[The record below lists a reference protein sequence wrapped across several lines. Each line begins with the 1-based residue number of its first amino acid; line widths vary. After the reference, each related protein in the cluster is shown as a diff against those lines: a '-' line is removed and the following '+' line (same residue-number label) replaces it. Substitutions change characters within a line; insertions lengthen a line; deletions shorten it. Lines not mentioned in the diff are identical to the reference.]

1 MASHVVERLE
11 PALGGLYAPRAA
23 ALEPRIKACVAN
35 CGPFDYGKLF
45 LARPKTHLTQMF
57 LVRSHSRTDAEALDV
72 ARSLSLNDIAHQIQ
86 CPLLVVFGGGDRL
99 IPPSE
104 GERLAR
110 EAAGPSEFVYF
121 EDGNHVCFNI
131 SYKFRPLTAD
141 WMAGHL

>member
-1 MASHVVERLE
+1 
-11 PALGGLYAPRAA
+11 
-23 ALEPRIKACVAN
+23 
-35 CGPFDYGKLF
+35 
-45 LARPKTHLTQMF
+45 MF

-141 WMAGHL
+141 WMAAHL